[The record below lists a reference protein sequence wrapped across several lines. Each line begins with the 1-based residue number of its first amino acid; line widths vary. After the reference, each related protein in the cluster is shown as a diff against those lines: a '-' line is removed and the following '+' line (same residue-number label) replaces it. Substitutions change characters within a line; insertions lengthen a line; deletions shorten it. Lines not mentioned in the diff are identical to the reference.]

1 MTLKMAPKLFSPT
14 LQENKANFAMS
25 FQFWLAA
32 NIVHVIL
39 TLIGL
44 FQWASLPNSPF
55 FTHMHHHGLQ
65 SEIII
70 SMFFFFIE
78 VQKNNASW
86 QVYSILV
93 QESLHVVML
102 QICKGWTMSNNLWYF
117 YLMTIILYLGL
128 LKVTW
133 FCCFLPGHSTTS
145 SDRYIWGH
153 CECWCGTRAQII
165 LSNQSISW

>member
-1 MTLKMAPKLFSPT
+1 MNLKMGPKLFSQT

-65 SEIII
+65 SEIIKSI
-70 SMFFFFIE
+70 FFFFAVKYE
-78 VQKNNASW
+78 KTMQVGRYTVSWYKN
-86 QVYSILV
+86 
-93 QESLHVVML
+93 HGM
-102 QICKGWTMSNNLWYF
+102 
-117 YLMTIILYLGL
+117 
-128 LKVTW
+128 
-133 FCCFLPGHSTTS
+133 
-145 SDRYIWGH
+145 
-153 CECWCGTRAQII
+153 
-165 LSNQSISW
+165 